1 MSSKPAAAVLWGK
14 LAWHPAVVAW
24 RGLAEDPPDP
34 EHIEVLRQG
43 KKSATYRLVGAGP
56 GGASI
61 IAQRSCMAKARI
73 ERIVYE
79 RILPRLP
86 VTSPR
91 YYRSRGE
98 GSEVVWLFL
107 EDIGR
112 ERFSVADPSQRGLAG
127 RSVGMM

>member
-56 GGASI
+56 GGAPGLPP
-61 IAQRSCMAKARI
+61 RSQMPKGLV
-73 ERIVYE
+73 ERTVYE
-79 RILPRLP
+79 QILPHLP
-86 VTSPR
+86 LTSPR
-91 YYRSRGE
+91 LYGFQE
-98 GSEVVWLFL
+98 ENPQFPGPFL
-107 EDIGR
+107 
-112 ERFSVADPSQRGLAG
+112 
-127 RSVGMM
+127 

>member
-43 KKSATYRLVGAGP
+43 KKSATYRLVGAGAD
-56 GGASI
+56 GAPV
-61 IAQRSCMAKARI
+61 IAPRSQMPEALV
-73 ERIVYE
+73 ERTGYE
-79 RILPRLP
+79 QILPHLP

-91 YYRSRGE
+91 YYGFQQDSPPFA
-98 GSEVVWLFL
+98 WLVL
-107 EDIGR
+107 QDVG
-112 ERFSVADPSQRGLAG
+112 DQRYPAAHPTHLAPPG
-127 RSVGMM
+127 PW